1 MSKYK
6 THVSD
11 IIGTYTLDGITNDYT
26 KENLRGDIAILTM
39 DMVQNIIK
47 YMNENGYQ
55 DVYITPLITEITNK
69 GVVFSKIL

>member
-26 KENLRGDIAILTM
+26 KENLRGDIAILT
-39 DMVQNIIK
+39 I
-47 YMNENGYQ
+47 
-55 DVYITPLITEITNK
+55 
-69 GVVFSKIL
+69 